1 MLYVI
6 VSAWDAGVNSCW
18 VLESWNN
25 IFCSWLYMV
34 DKKEF
39 EYGNYVR
46 EVIKTRILKRNQKP
60 LKQFYTFL

>member
-1 MLYVI
+1 
-6 VSAWDAGVNSCW
+6 
-18 VLESWNN
+18 
-25 IFCSWLYMV
+25 MV